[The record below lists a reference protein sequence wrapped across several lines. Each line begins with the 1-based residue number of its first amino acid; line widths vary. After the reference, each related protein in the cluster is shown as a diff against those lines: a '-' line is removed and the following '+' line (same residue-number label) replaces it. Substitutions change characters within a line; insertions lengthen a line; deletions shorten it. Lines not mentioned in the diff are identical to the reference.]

1 MSSLQASAFDDLAE
15 KASGLGDSSE
25 HSVHFCIFEKKLHCM
40 DASSNLHWQYLSL
53 QPKHL

>member
-1 MSSLQASAFDDLAE
+1 MSSLQPLAFDDLAG

-25 HSVHFCIFEKKLHCM
+25 HSVQSCIFEKKLHCI
-40 DASSNLHWQYLSL
+40 DASLNLHWQYLSL

>member
-1 MSSLQASAFDDLAE
+1 MSSLQPSAFDDLAG
-15 KASGLGDSSE
+15 KASGLGDSGE

-53 QPKHL
+53 QAEHL